1 MGLVLKCVGFPL
13 GDWELATVLGPGMPD
28 GREIFS
34 GLSALGTP
42 LGLGAAA
49 LGLAAPCI
57 AFLYPAVFLAQAQPS
72 PSAQRPGFGS
82 QPRAV

>member
-13 GDWELATVLGPGMPD
+13 DDWELVTVLGPGMSD
-28 GREIFS
+28 GRELFS

-42 LGLGAAA
+42 VGLGDAT

-57 AFLYPAVFLAQAQPS
+57 AFVYPAVFLVQAQPS
-72 PSAQRPGFGS
+72 PFAERPGFGS
-82 QPRAV
+82 QPGAS